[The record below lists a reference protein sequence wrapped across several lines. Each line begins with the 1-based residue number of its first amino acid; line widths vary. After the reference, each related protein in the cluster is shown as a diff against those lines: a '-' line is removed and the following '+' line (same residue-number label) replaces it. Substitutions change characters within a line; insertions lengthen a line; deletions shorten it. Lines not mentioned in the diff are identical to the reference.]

1 MVFMLEDIREKDE
14 KNLENLDSDRNL
26 VGFFSILLEEARRI
40 DPEKYL
46 DGYVKN
52 K

>member
-1 MVFMLEDIREKDE
+1 MDS
-14 KNLENLDSDRNL
+14 NLDDNQKRMDNCNNFDSDRNL